1 MRSRSAWRRWRIMKT
16 EERVLRTC
24 PICGREYT
32 EHPALSR
39 VDGVTLICP
48 DCGTREALESIG
60 VSKEQQDK
68 ILGIIHGS
76 GRSEDV

>member
-1 MRSRSAWRRWRIMKT
+1 MKT
-16 EERVLRTC
+16 EERITRTC
-24 PICGREYT
+24 PICGREYS

-39 VDGVTLICP
+39 VDGLTHICP

-60 VSKEQQDK
+60 VSKEQQER
-68 ILGIIHGS
+68 ILEIIHGA

>member
-1 MRSRSAWRRWRIMKT
+1 MKT
-16 EERVLRTC
+16 EERITRTC
-24 PICGREYT
+24 PICGREYS

-68 ILGIIHGS
+68 ILEIIHGAV
-76 GRSEDV
+76 RSEDV

>member
-1 MRSRSAWRRWRIMKT
+1 MKE
-16 EERVLRTC
+16 EERITRTC

-39 VDGVTLICP
+39 ADGVTLICP

-68 ILGIIHGS
+68 ILGIIHGI

>member
-1 MRSRSAWRRWRIMKT
+1 MKT
-16 EERVLRTC
+16 EERVVRTC
-24 PICGREYT
+24 PICGKEYS

-39 VDGVTLICP
+39 TDGKTLICP

-68 ILGIIHGS
+68 ILGIIHGVV
-76 GRSEDV
+76 RSEDV

>member
-1 MRSRSAWRRWRIMKT
+1 MKT
-16 EERVLRTC
+16 EEIVVRTC
-24 PICGREYT
+24 PICGKQYS

-68 ILGIIHGS
+68 ILGIIHGI

>member
-1 MRSRSAWRRWRIMKT
+1 MKI
-16 EERVLRTC
+16 EERITRTC

-39 VDGVTLICP
+39 TDGKTLICP

-68 ILGIIHGS
+68 ILGIIHGA

>member
-1 MRSRSAWRRWRIMKT
+1 MKT
-16 EERVLRTC
+16 EERITRTC
-24 PICGREYT
+24 PICGKEYS

-60 VSKEQQDK
+60 VSKDEQER
-68 ILGIIHGS
+68 ILEIIHGS

>member
-1 MRSRSAWRRWRIMKT
+1 MKT
-16 EERVLRTC
+16 EERVVRTC

-39 VDGVTLICP
+39 TDGKTLICP

-60 VSKEQQDK
+60 VKEEERER
-68 ILGIIHGS
+68 ILEIIHGVR
-76 GRSEDV
+76 RSEDV